1 MLKKL
6 LLMLNL
12 SAETANTTL
21 LTALLEAATNKIL
34 ITTGSTTL
42 PPALEWIVIEM
53 AIKRFNRL
61 GSEGVASESVE
72 GISKTYEGEADELAP
87 YMNYIN
93 AATASTST
101 ASKFRFI

>member
-1 MLKKL
+1 MLNKL

-12 SAETANTTL
+12 SDETANTAL
-21 LTALLEAATNKIL
+21 LTALLEASTNKVL
-34 ITTGSTTL
+34 IHTNSTTL
-42 PPALEWIVIEM
+42 PPSLEWIVIEL

-72 GISKTYEGEADELAP
+72 GISKTYEGEADELAA

-93 AATASTST
+93 AAIATDAAT
-101 ASKFRFI
+101 SKFRFI